1 MAAPVV
7 WFEVGGRD
15 LPTLTAFYEKWLGWQ
30 VDADNPM
37 HYGMVDTG
45 APGGIPGGIVALGET
60 DPQYV
65 TFYVDVPDVKATLT
79 AAEKLGGKVLVEP
92 RPIDG
97 GATIAMVSDPEGHP
111 VGLIQQ
117 P

>member
-15 LPTLTAFYEKWLGWQ
+15 LPTLTAFYEKLLGWK
-30 VDADNPM
+30 VDANNPM
-37 HYGMVDTG
+37 QYGMVDTG
-45 APGGIPGGIVALGET
+45 AEGGIPGGIFAVGET
-60 DPQYV
+60 DAPYV
-65 TFYVDVPDVKATLT
+65 TFYADVPDVKATLKS
-79 AAEKLGGKVLVEP
+79 AEKLGGKVLAEP

-97 GATIAMVSDPEGHP
+97 GATIALVTDPEGHP